1 MYKYIVYGGDG
12 LVAKSCPTLM
22 TEWTVAWQAALSME
36 FFKQEYGS
44 WLNFLLQVQSIYNT
58 IYITYDIY
66 NNKLLFINL
75 KRFI

>member
-44 WLNFLLQVQSIYNT
+44 WLNFLLQV
-58 IYITYDIY
+58 
-66 NNKLLFINL
+66 
-75 KRFI
+75 

>member
-12 LVAKSCPTLM
+12 LVAKSCQTLM
-22 TEWTVAWQAALSME
+22 TVWTVAWQAALSIE